1 MVNKQDFIAKVAE
14 KSGFTKV
21 DTKTFMNAM
30 EEVIFDCVRAQED
43 LKMTNGLTITVKD
56 VAARTGRN
64 PMTGETIQIP
74 AKKKVAVKIGK
85 ALKEAAN

>member
-1 MVNKQDFIAKVAE
+1 MVNKQEFISKVAE

-21 DTKTFMNAM
+21 DTKAFVNAM
-30 EEVIFDCVRAQED
+30 ESVIFECVKAHED
-43 LKMTNGLTITVKD
+43 LKLTNGMTVVVKD

-64 PMTGETIQIP
+64 PMTGETIEIP
-74 AKKKVAVKIGK
+74 AKKKVSVKIGK

>member
-1 MVNKQDFIAKVAE
+1 MVNKQDFISKVAE

-21 DTKTFMNAM
+21 DTKAFMNAM
-30 EEVIFDCVRAQED
+30 EEVIFDCVKDQED
-43 LKMTNGLTITVKD
+43 VKLTNGMTITVKD

>member
-1 MVNKQDFIAKVAE
+1 MVNKQDFISKIAE

-21 DTKTFMNAM
+21 DTKAFMNAM
-30 EEVIFDCVRAQED
+30 EQVIFDCVKDQED
-43 LKMTNGLTITVKD
+43 VKLTNGMTITVKD
-56 VAARTGRN
+56 VAARVGRN

-85 ALKEAAN
+85 ALKDAVN

>member
-1 MVNKQDFIAKVAE
+1 MVNKQEFISKVAE

-21 DTKTFMNAM
+21 DTKAFVNAM
-30 EEVIFDCVRAQED
+30 EFVIFDCVKAHED
-43 LKMTNGLTITVKD
+43 LKLTNGMTVVVKD

-64 PMTGETIQIP
+64 PMTGETIEIP
-74 AKKKVAVKIGK
+74 AKKKVSVKIGK